1 MMPWQ
6 NCDLGDVVQ
15 EPFINVNLPENRV
28 KTKSR
33 EGLELLS
40 YNIDI
45 FKKSII
51 ARYMDHLTCLKNTC
65 LELLAPH
72 LCKIISLSFLT
83 MITSLEEDIKKIM
96 VVSQN
101 FVKKSF

>member
-1 MMPWQ
+1 
-6 NCDLGDVVQ
+6 
-15 EPFINVNLPENRV
+15 
-28 KTKSR
+28 
-33 EGLELLS
+33 
-40 YNIDI
+40 
-45 FKKSII
+45 
-51 ARYMDHLTCLKNTC
+51 MDHLTCLKNTC

>member
-1 MMPWQ
+1 MLSK
-6 NCDLGDVVQ
+6 NL
-15 EPFINVNLPENRV
+15 FINVNLSENRV
-28 KTKSR
+28 KIKSR

-72 LCKIISLSFLT
+72 LSKIISLSFLT